1 MWSKHDASTL
11 QDHCNAVFST
21 ALGHL
26 EDLLVHTL
34 CLFSINHI
42 RSTQNLGSAHIP
54 YHSYRPSIFACK
66 FFEKNEIII
75 INHIYFFDIE
85 TFFNHSKTCE
95 KIQSFDS
102 SLRKY
107 IWNR

>member
-42 RSTQNLGSAHIP
+42 HSTQNWDQLTFHT
-54 YHSYRPSIFACK
+54 
-66 FFEKNEIII
+66 
-75 INHIYFFDIE
+75 IE
-85 TFFNHSKTCE
+85 TGPVYLYA
-95 KIQSFDS
+95 S
-102 SLRKY
+102 SLRKMKLL
-107 IWNR
+107 